1 MRRRCEQQSLRISGI
16 LASRCKSVYAA
27 VVVGA
32 RALRHE
38 IVYKFVGVLCG
49 VHVLGVCARARRC
62 SLKRLYNF
70 TSLPHTY

>member
-38 IVYKFVGVLCG
+38 IVNKFLACYVECMSW
-49 VHVLGVCARARRC
+49 VCVRA
-62 SLKRLYNF
+62 
-70 TSLPHTY
+70 HADAA